1 MRPIAA
7 LLLLALAASA
17 ASLDELIAAY
27 MDFNESARA
36 LALDGNASL
45 VLINGIPSFIAFTDA
60 EGNASLLT
68 EENEIRARLSA
79 YAHAANRS
87 PSLLLPAPAQS
98 ARLAAL
104 LLAFNASR
112 EPAESECRRLI
123 GIDRYPCSDFESCL
137 ASCYTPICRGLALD
151 AGPPFVHSIV
161 DYSRALAAMDAELN
175 AALDAIRNLPN
186 ATTPASHQLERA
198 LSSLAS
204 LRALA
209 LKSISLNPLFL
220 ATGYYFCPLPAFNYS
235 ALAEAE
241 QEVGLA
247 RTKLLLIL
255 APENVSAQVYAET
268 ERREGWRARLLA
280 CANNTEAAI
289 ANISAF
295 ATRFA
300 SLQRFSEIRN
310 FTDQLEQA
318 ADKIDGSCRQHAF
331 DASDQAFVDFAL
343 LYANATQAADALLQR
358 LAAAEARIAAVRDAV
373 AARASLGENA
383 TELNTTLLLITH
395 DLDKA
400 TSSFELDAVEN
411 ALATLESALS
421 AGQPAPAG
429 PPSSY
434 IPERRKKSG
443 FDWCAWVAA
452 GAALAA
458 LAWLLLHRKR

>member
-7 LLLLALAASA
+7 LLLLALAAHAVSP
-17 ASLDELIAAY
+17 DVLISGY
-27 MDFNESARA
+27 LDFNESAQA
-36 LALDGNASL
+36 LFLDDNASL
-45 VLINGIPSFIAFTDA
+45 VLINGVPSFIAVTDA
-60 EGNASLLT
+60 GGNASLVT
-68 EENEIRARLSA
+68 AESEIRARLSA
-79 YAHAANRS
+79 YSHTANLS
-87 PSLLLPAPAQS
+87 PSLVLPAPAQS

-123 GIDRYPCSDFESCL
+123 GIDRYPCSDFDACL
-137 ASCYTPICRGLALD
+137 LSCYTPICRGLALD
-151 AGPPFVHSIV
+151 AGQPFVHTIV
-161 DYSRALAAMDAELN
+161 DYSLALAAMDAELN

-186 ATTPASHQLERA
+186 ATTPASRQLERA

-209 LKSISLNPLFL
+209 LNISLNPLFL
-220 ATGYYFCPLPAFNYS
+220 TAGYYFCPLSAFNYS

-300 SLQRFSEIRN
+300 QLQRFSEIRN

-358 LAAAEARIAAVRDAV
+358 LAAVEARIAAVRDAL

-383 TELNTTLLLITH
+383 TELNATLLLIIH
-395 DLDKA
+395 DFDKA
-400 TSSFELDAVEN
+400 ASSSELDAVEN

-429 PPSSY
+429 LPSSY

-443 FDWCAWVAA
+443 FDWRAWVVAS
-452 GAALAA
+452 AALAA